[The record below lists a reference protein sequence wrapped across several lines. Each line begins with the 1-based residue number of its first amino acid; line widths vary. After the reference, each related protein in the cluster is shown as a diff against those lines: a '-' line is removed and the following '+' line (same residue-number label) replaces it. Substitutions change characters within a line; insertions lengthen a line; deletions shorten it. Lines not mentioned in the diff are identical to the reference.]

1 MGYFNEL
8 PNLQILNRT
17 KNKISNDETLEI
29 KNLFKRAKLREDIGS
44 VSSAFEYYM
53 ITEDERP
60 DQVAQK
66 VYGDPELDWVILT
79 SNNITNIQDEWP
91 LNLDSFNKYMLDKY
105 GSEEAFE
112 EIHHYETISL
122 KDSFGREVF
131 PGGLMVDK
139 AFYNSPEYETV
150 TDAPLGVTFPPIYIP
165 GTQAVLTP
173 VVAGIANSIVDIQ
186 ITNGGLGYQKTPKVN
201 ITTPP
206 VTANASAVSEITD
219 FRVSGI
225 ATIDGGQGYNF
236 APLVSFSA
244 PITSVQATVNC
255 ELGEGIDIDKVTTTT
270 DLVGGIGYG
279 LTAPTVS
286 FGYSPRV
293 VYGVYNNQSSN
304 AVGNDVEGFY
314 FKEDGTSLYTASFS
328 GVNQIKQYDLGES
341 WKVSTTSFYYEL
353 DVSGDFGFTTGI
365 EFKPDG
371 TLMYV
376 TGGTGASYKIVTYE
390 LSTPWDLS
398 TASSINSIT
407 LASPGGIR
415 FKPDG
420 TSVFVL
426 NFSNPDSIR
435 EYSLSSAWDITSR
448 SGSPVNSITLT
459 NPSGDNDILGFSFN
473 SNGTKIF
480 ATSEGTSS
488 IYEFDMDE
496 WQIDTAVY
504 QYSFF
509 VGDRVQSP
517 SDIFIKSDREKFVT
531 AGGSS
536 DKFFE
541 YNITS
546 SAKGITQLTNG
557 SVSGIV
563 ITNPGLGYT
572 VAPSVTIG
580 SPYPA
585 ETATGTVNITSGVV
599 TSITITNAGFGYTVP
614 PTVTIADAPISK
626 NAFITVTLSNTGIS
640 TFTIYDGGSNY
651 VNSPT
656 ISLDAPDEIL
666 NIEDNEE
673 YLQDTRTWRWNGT
686 VWQEKI
692 TEEFQYFDPN
702 QGQILRIPGT
712 TLSRPVTNY
721 EYESTLNDE
730 KRQLLIL
737 KPNYLSVITTDLR
750 NMMTYDDEDPNYIN
764 DKLKKTYNERIMGI

>member
-8 PNLQILNRT
+8 PELQILNRT
-17 KNKISNDETLEI
+17 KNQISNDETLVI
-29 KNLFKRAKLREDIGS
+29 KNFFKRAKLREDIGS
-44 VSSAFEYYM
+44 VVSAFEYYM

-60 DQVAQK
+60 EQVAQK

-79 SNNITNIQDEWP
+79 TNNITNVQDEWP
-91 LNLDSFNKYMLDKY
+91 LNVDSFNKFMLDKY
-105 GSEEAFE
+105 GSEEAYTD
-112 EIHHYETISL
+112 IHHYETISL
-122 KDSFGREVF
+122 KDSFGREIF
-131 PGGLMVDK
+131 PGGLIVDE

-150 TDAPLGVTFPPIYIP
+150 VDTPIGVTFPSIYIP
-165 GTQAVLTP
+165 GTQAVLNP
-173 VVAGIANSIVDIQ
+173 VVAGIANSIANIEIV
-186 ITNGGLGYQKTPKVN
+186 TGGLGYQKVPVVN
-201 ITTPP
+201 VSPPP
-206 VTANASAVSEITD
+206 VTANASATSEITD

-225 ATIDGGQGYNF
+225 ATLNGGQGFNF
-236 APLVSFSA
+236 APLVSFSE
-244 PITSVQATVNC
+244 PIESVQATASC
-255 ELGEGIDIDKVTTTT
+255 GLGEGIEIDKVTTIS

-279 LTAPTVS
+279 LTAPTVT

-314 FKEDGTSLYTASFS
+314 FREDGTRLYTASFS
-328 GVNQIKQYDLGES
+328 GSNQIKQYNLSEG
-341 WKVSTTSFYYEL
+341 WKVSTTSLTYEL

-371 TLMYV
+371 PLMYV
-376 TGGTGASYKIVTYE
+376 SGGTGGSYKIVTYQ

-398 TASSINSIT
+398 TASSTNSIT
-407 LASPGGIR
+407 LASPGGVR
-415 FKPDG
+415 LKSDG
-420 TSVFVL
+420 TSLFVL
-426 NFSNPDSIR
+426 DFTNPDTIK

-448 SGSPVNSITLT
+448 SGSAIRTVTVT

-473 SNGTKIF
+473 SDGTKIF

-488 IYEFDMDE
+488 IYEYDMNAWE
-496 WQIDTAVY
+496 IDTAVY
-504 QYSFF
+504 RYSFY

-546 SAKGITQLTNG
+546 NTKGIAQITNG
-557 SVSGIV
+557 SVTGIV

-572 VAPSVTIG
+572 EAPTVTIG
-580 SPYPA
+580 NPYPR
-585 ETATGTVNITSGVV
+585 ETAEGTASITAGVV
-599 TSITITNAGFGYTVP
+599 TAITITNPGFGYTVP
-614 PTVTIADAPISK
+614 PTVTIADAPVSR
-626 NAFITVTLSNTGIS
+626 NAVITVELLNTGIS
-640 TFTIYDGGSNY
+640 TFRIYDGGSNY

-656 ISLDAPDEIL
+656 ITLDAPDEIL
-666 NIEDNEE
+666 NVDVNDE
-673 YLQDTRTWRWNGT
+673 YSQDTRTWRWNGT

-692 TEEFQYFDPN
+692 TEEFQYFDPT
-702 QGQILRIPGT
+702 QSLVLKVPGT
-712 TLSRPVTNY
+712 TLSKPITNF
-721 EYESTLNDE
+721 EYESNLNDL
-730 KRQLLIL
+730 KRRIYIL
-737 KPNYLSVITTDLR
+737 KPNYLSVIVTDLR
-750 NMMTYDDEDPNYIN
+750 NMMTYDEEDPNYLN